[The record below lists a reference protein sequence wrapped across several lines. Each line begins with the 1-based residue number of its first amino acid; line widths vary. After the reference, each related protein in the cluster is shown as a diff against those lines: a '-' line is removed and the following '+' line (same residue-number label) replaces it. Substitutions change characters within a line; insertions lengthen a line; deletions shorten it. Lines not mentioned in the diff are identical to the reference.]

1 MRTCASPLLLA
12 AMLVSMPQ
20 EGQRG
25 REVHAAQLVD
35 AAGAE
40 LSFDE
45 LVAHQ
50 REDAALEEERPGI
63 AVPVDARSAAAV
75 VVAARPRVEGA
86 DLGQVERL
94 GGQEDYGGGFGAN
107 LPRCRF
113 AGTDDRQA
121 EQSVGGVVE
130 EPVTARF

>member
-75 VVAARPRVEGA
+75 VVAARTRVERA
-86 DLGQVERL
+86 DLDQLQLPGR
-94 GGQEDYGGGFGAN
+94 QEDYGGGFASK
-107 LPRCRF
+107 LPRCGF
-113 AGTDDRQA
+113 AGIDDRQA
-121 EQSVGGVVE
+121 EQS
-130 EPVTARF
+130 A